1 MARMTS
7 EMEVVDVTEEVDVL
21 EDKSSLTYR
30 VKLWRWDCGPRT
42 LHERSNANLQT

>member
-7 EMEVVDVTEEVDVL
+7 EMKVVDVTEEVVVL

-30 VKLWRWDCGPRT
+30 VKLWR
-42 LHERSNANLQT
+42 